1 MHSPDSCPEKP
12 LSTLEAAQTALSIH
26 PDRGNAAQEHLQVRC
41 HDNGKAHDRLR
52 VIAWAK
58 SASWTGAK
66 KSGWRD
72 IGTSPHQAG
81 RRTLVFQSQGS
92 VGPARFARGVV
103 SPGRRGKR
111 ADARSRDAR
120 SNRVLGWRGA
130 RMGIGRGM
138 SRRDMPPGSQG
149 GSSERGCSDQ
159 CNRQSLFGHLFF
171 SIRKGSQQTTGFQ
184 EARDEQL
191 FIRYIT
197 MQVTDR

>member
-1 MHSPDSCPEKP
+1 MAR
-12 LSTLEAAQTALSIH
+12 LMTAFSSS
-26 PDRGNAAQEHLQVRC
+26 
-41 HDNGKAHDRLR
+41 
-52 VIAWAK
+52 AWAK

-72 IGTSPHQAG
+72 IDTSPHQAG
-81 RRTLVFQSQGS
+81 RGTLVFQSQGS